1 MTDGTRF
8 TPVQPVRS
16 YQRIVEQVED
26 ALARG
31 DLQPGHRLPS
41 ERELVAQFQVSR
53 STVREALRVLES
65 NGVVRSRPGDPN
77 GPEVLAFSSRA
88 LRKQMVR
95 LARVDE
101 VGLSELVSFRMI
113 LDGSANMLA
122 ARLHTPD
129 QLKEMEATI
138 DAMQA
143 AVDAGYEEFSKADL
157 AFHDAV
163 GRASRNTLIQ
173 LCNEVV
179 REVVL
184 GLISEKI
191 SRSRH
196 SRSLMLTSLGHHRRV
211 LAAVRAGDGL
221 AAARAARRSLYDYY
235 AGYVPKAD
243 RASLEALLLDA
254 DEGAGDTANVA
265 TLLTTA
271 ARERSHR
278 MGRPPVTATRAP
290 DT

>member
-1 MTDGTRF
+1 MADGTRF

-16 YQRIVEQVED
+16 YQRIVEQVEE

-65 NGVVRSRPGDPN
+65 NGIVRSRPGDPN
-77 GPEVLAFSSRA
+77 GPEVLAFSPRA

-101 VGLSELVSFRMI
+101 VGLAELVSFRMI

-138 DAMQA
+138 DAMEA

-157 AFHDAV
+157 AFHEAV

-184 GLISEKI
+184 SLISEKI
-191 SRSRH
+191 SRSRQ
-196 SRSLMLTSLGHHRRV
+196 SRSLMLTSLAHHRRV
-211 LAAVRAGDGL
+211 LSAVRAGDGL
-221 AAARAARRSLYDYY
+221 AAAEAARRSLYDYY
-235 AGYVPKAD
+235 VGYVPKAD
-243 RASLEALLLDA
+243 RASLQALLLDA
-254 DEGAGDTANVA
+254 DEADPGQAQ
-265 TLLTTA
+265 
-271 ARERSHR
+271 R

-290 DT
+290 EM